1 MAEVT
6 VYHNPQCNSSNNA
19 LALLKELGV
28 DHDVVLYLKTPPD
41 RETLTRIVA
50 GLEDPVEDLVRKDS
64 RFEKLGLNAEDYV
77 GNPEAVIGIL
87 TKEKALMQRPLIVK
101 DGRAVI
107 GRPKTRIPDFVAR

>member
-19 LALLKELGV
+19 LALLKELDV

-50 GLEDPVEDLVRKDS
+50 GLQDPVEDLVRKDA
-64 RFEKLGLNAEDYV
+64 RFEKLGLDPADYV
-77 GNPEAVIGIL
+77 GNPDAVIDL
-87 TKEKALMQRPLIVK
+87 LSREKALMQRPLIVK
-101 DGRAVI
+101 DGRALI
-107 GRPKTRIPDFVAR
+107 GRPKTRIPDFVQ